1 MTPKI
6 GANIGAN
13 VGADIGAAK
22 GSDLGAV
29 MWKERRSILRFR
41 GSRSRLL
48 LTMLSPLLLAT
59 FFPWQWGPE
68 WVSQVPPLV
77 LAFIVP
83 AILVG
88 LTVPDS
94 FAGERER
101 HTLQTLL
108 ASRLPDRAILWGKLA
123 VSLLFGWGVTL
134 CMMLLTLVVLNI
146 AFWDGQLIMYTLPI
160 GLGSLA
166 LSFLTAFLTGGLGVL
181 LSLRSETAQE
191 AAQKL
196 MGLILVPAILVQVV
210 FFAFQERM
218 GQVIESINGPQAL
231 LIVLGVMLALAVA
244 IILLAMRSFRRS
256 RLALI

>member
-1 MTPKI
+1 MMP
-6 GANIGAN
+6 NIGAN

-88 LTVPDS
+88 MTVPDS

-123 VSLLFGWGVTL
+123 VSLLFGWGITL
-134 CMMLLTLVVLNI
+134 GMMLITLVVLNI
-146 AFWDGQLIMYTLPI
+146 AFWDGQLIIYTLPI
-160 GLGSLA
+160 GLGSVA
-166 LSFLTAFLTGGLGVL
+166 LSFISASLIGGLGVL
-181 LSLRSETAQE
+181 MSLHSETAQE

-196 MGLILVPAILVQVV
+196 MGFIMVPAILLQVG
-210 FFAFQERM
+210 FFAFQERAV
-218 GQVIESINGPQAL
+218 QIIETVNGPRL
-231 LIVLGVMLALAVA
+231 LVIVLGVMLALDVL
-244 IILLAMRSFRRS
+244 IMLLAMRSFRRS
-256 RLALI
+256 HLALISG

>member
-1 MTPKI
+1 MTSNM
-6 GANIGAN
+6 GANIGTDVA
-13 VGADIGAAK
+13 
-22 GSDLGAV
+22 AV
-29 MWKERRSILRFR
+29 MWKERKGILRFR

-48 LTMLSPLLLAT
+48 LTMLSPILLAT
-59 FFPWQWGPE
+59 FFPWHWGPE

-123 VSLLFGWGVTL
+123 VSLLFGWGITL
-134 CMMLLTLVVLNI
+134 GMMLITLVVLNI

-160 GLGSLA
+160 GLGSVA
-166 LSFLTAFLTGGLGVL
+166 LSFISASLTGGMGVL
-181 LSLRSETAQE
+181 MSLRSETAQE

-196 MGLILVPAILVQVV
+196 MGFIMVPAILVQVV
-210 FFAFQERM
+210 FFAFQDRAV
-218 GQVIESINGPQAL
+218 QIIEAINGPRL
-231 LIVLGVMLALAVA
+231 LVTVLGAMLALDVV
-244 IILLAMRSFRRS
+244 IMLLVMRSFRRS
-256 RLALI
+256 RLALL

>member
-1 MTPKI
+1 MT
-6 GANIGAN
+6 ANMATDVKPN
-13 VGADIGAAK
+13 VL
-22 GSDLGAV
+22 SDVRAV
-29 MWKERRSILRFR
+29 MWKERRGILRVR
-41 GSRSRLL
+41 GSRGRLL

-59 FFPWQWGPE
+59 FLPYQWGPE

-88 LTVPDS
+88 LTVPES

-123 VSLLFGWGVTL
+123 ISLLFGWGVAL
-134 CMMLLTLVVLNI
+134 LMLLVSLVVLNI
-146 AFWDGQLIMYTLPI
+146 AYWDGQLLLYTMPI

-166 LSFLTAFLTGGLGVL
+166 LSFLSASLVGGLGVL
-181 LSLRSETAQE
+181 MSMRSETVQE

-196 MGLILVPAILVQVV
+196 MGFILVPPILLQVV
-210 FFAFQERM
+210 FFAFRERM
-218 GQVIESINGPQAL
+218 GQIIESINGPQAL
-231 LIVLGVMLALAVA
+231 AIVLGVMLVLDVV
-244 IILLAMRSFRRS
+244 IMLLAMRSFKRS
-256 RLALI
+256 RLALL

>member
-1 MTPKI
+1 MM
-6 GANIGAN
+6 
-13 VGADIGAAK
+13 
-22 GSDLGAV
+22 SDVSAM
-29 MWKERRSILRFR
+29 MWKERKSILSFR

-123 VSLLFGWGVTL
+123 VSVLFAWGITL
-134 CMMLLTLVVLNI
+134 GMMLVTLVVLNV
-146 AFWDGQLIMYTLPI
+146 AYWDGQLIMY
-160 GLGSLA
+160 
-166 LSFLTAFLTGGLGVL
+166 
-181 LSLRSETAQE
+181 
-191 AAQKL
+191 
-196 MGLILVPAILVQVV
+196 
-210 FFAFQERM
+210 
-218 GQVIESINGPQAL
+218 
-231 LIVLGVMLALAVA
+231 
-244 IILLAMRSFRRS
+244 
-256 RLALI
+256 

>member
-1 MTPKI
+1 MMPSF
-6 GANIGAN
+6 
-13 VGADIGAAK
+13 GADM
-22 GSDLGAV
+22 GAV
-29 MWKERRSILRFR
+29 MWKERKSILRFR
-41 GSRSRLL
+41 GSRSRLM
-48 LTMLSPLLLAT
+48 LTMLSPILLAT

-77 LAFIVP
+77 MAFIVP

-108 ASRLPDRAILWGKLA
+108 ASRLPDRAILWGKLV

-134 CMMLLTLVVLNI
+134 CMMLITLVVLNI
-146 AFWDGQLIMYTLPI
+146 AFWDGQLLLYTLPI
-160 GLGSLA
+160 GLGSVV
-166 LSFLTAFLTGGLGVL
+166 LSFISASLIGGLGVL

-196 MGLILVPAILVQVV
+196 MGFIMVPAILLQVV
-210 FFAFQERM
+210 FFAFQDRAV
-218 GQVIESINGPQAL
+218 QVIETVNGPRL
-231 LIVLGVMLALAVA
+231 LVIVLGVMLALDVV
-244 IILLAMRSFRRS
+244 IMLLAMRSFRRS

>member
-1 MTPKI
+1 MMPSF
-6 GANIGAN
+6 
-13 VGADIGAAK
+13 GADM
-22 GSDLGAV
+22 GAV
-29 MWKERRSILRFR
+29 MWKERKSILRFR
-41 GSRSRLL
+41 GSRSRLM
-48 LTMLSPLLLAT
+48 LTMLSPILLAT

-68 WVSQVPPLV
+68 WLSQVPPLV
-77 LAFIVP
+77 MAFIVP

-108 ASRLPDRAILWGKLA
+108 ASRLPDRAILWGKLV

-134 CMMLLTLVVLNI
+134 CMMLITLLVLNT
-146 AFWDGQLIMYTLPI
+146 AFWDGQLLLYTLPI
-160 GLGSLA
+160 GLGSVV
-166 LSFLTAFLTGGLGVL
+166 LSFISASLIGGLGVL

-196 MGLILVPAILVQVV
+196 MGFIMVPAILLQVV
-210 FFAFQERM
+210 FFAFQDRAV
-218 GQVIESINGPQAL
+218 QVIETVNGPRL
-231 LIVLGVMLALAVA
+231 LVIVLGVMLALDVV
-244 IILLAMRSFRRS
+244 IMLLAMRSFRRS

>member
-1 MTPKI
+1 MTPSF
-6 GANIGAN
+6 
-13 VGADIGAAK
+13 GADM
-22 GSDLGAV
+22 GAV
-29 MWKERRSILRFR
+29 MWKERKSILRFR
-41 GSRSRLL
+41 GSRSRLM
-48 LTMLSPLLLAT
+48 LTMLSPILLAT

-77 LAFIVP
+77 MAFIVP

-108 ASRLPDRAILWGKLA
+108 ASRLPDRAILWGKLV

-134 CMMLLTLVVLNI
+134 CMMLITLVVLNI
-146 AFWDGQLIMYTLPI
+146 AFWDGQLLLYTLPI
-160 GLGSLA
+160 GLGSVV
-166 LSFLTAFLTGGLGVL
+166 LSFISASLIGGLGVL

-196 MGLILVPAILVQVV
+196 MGFIMVPAILLQVV
-210 FFAFQERM
+210 FFAFQDRAV
-218 GQVIESINGPQAL
+218 QVIETVNGPRL
-231 LIVLGVMLALAVA
+231 LVIVLGVMLALDVV
-244 IILLAMRSFRRS
+244 IMLLAMRSFRRS